1 MVENET
7 KMVGMYVFVADWISG
22 TRHLSLQKRGIYW
35 DLLAFSQTYN
45 GRGLPSNIDELCRLV
60 LPFETDPD
68 KAHELRQDLIF
79 IINDKFQLING
90 RFYNLRHQQELQKS
104 KNLSETRSKAR
115 KKKVDTLLL
124 EQNHVTP
131 YKDKYKDKY
140 KDNINNFNSMWKE
153 ISAKIRTRSSKPK
166 SLERFLKLSIEDQ
179 EKVLK
184 TYPVYHEQQGDF
196 TKSLE
201 SWILNQMFN
210 EIETPKTKEEIKEE
224 KEKHDLY
231 VLKNRWEMSKKIGR
245 PVPNMSQSE
254 FDRAEET
261 FGKEKKEA

>member
-1 MVENET
+1 MVEKDP
-7 KMVGMYVFVADWISG
+7 KMVGMYVFVADYIAG
-22 TRHLSLQKRGIYW
+22 TRHLTLQQRGIYW
-35 DLLAFSQTYN
+35 DLLAFSHTLQ
-45 GRGLPSNIDELCRLV
+45 GIGLKNDVKYLCSLV
-60 LPFETDPD
+60 LPFELDQD
-68 KAHELRQDLIF
+68 KAEELRSDLIYV
-79 IINDKFQLING
+79 IDTKFYEKDGKLFNHRQHEEFL
-90 RFYNLRHQQELQKS
+90 KS
-104 KNLSETRSKAR
+104 KELSSARSKAR

-140 KDNINNFNSMWKE
+140 KDNINNFNNMWKE

-184 TYPVYHEQQGDF
+184 TYPVYHEQQGDY

-210 EIETPKTKEEIKEE
+210 EIETPKSKEEIKEE

-231 VLKNRWEMSKKIGR
+231 VLKNRWEMSNKIGR
-245 PVPNMSQSE
+245 PVQNMSQSE
-254 FDRAEET
+254 FDRAEEI

>member
-45 GRGLPSNIDELCRLV
+45 GRGLPSDIDELCRLV

-124 EQNHVTP
+124 EQNSNKP
-131 YKDKYKDKY
+131 YKYKDKY
-140 KDNINNFNSMWKE
+140 KHIDIFNSMWKE

-166 SLERFLKLSIEDQ
+166 SLERFLKLSEENQ
-179 EKVLK
+179 NKVLK
-184 TYPVYHEQQGDF
+184 TYPVYLEQQKEF
-196 TKSLE
+196 SKSLE
-201 SWILNQMFN
+201 SWILNEMYN
-210 EIETPKTKEEIKEE
+210 EIDMPKTIAEE
-224 KEKHDLY
+224 KKEREDHENY
-231 VLKNRWEMSKKIGR
+231 ILKSRYEMCVAKGSLI
-245 PVPNMSQSE
+245 PQMSQQE
-254 FDRAEET
+254 FNRAEKL

>member
-1 MVENET
+1 MAEKDP
-7 KMVGMYVFVADWISG
+7 KMVGMYVFVADYIAG
-22 TRHLSLQKRGIYW
+22 TRHLSLQRRGIYS
-35 DLLAFSQTYN
+35 DALFFSQTMN
-45 GRGLPSNIDELCRLV
+45 GKGLPSDLDELCRLI
-60 LPFETDPD
+60 LPYEPNPD
-68 KAHELRQDLIF
+68 KAEELRQDLIF
-79 IINDKFQLING
+79 VINNKFQLIEG
-90 RFYNLRHQQELQKS
+90 RFFNERQHTEFLKS
-104 KNLSETRSKAR
+104 KELSSARSKAR
-115 KKKVDTLLL
+115 KKKVDTVLL
-124 EQNHVTP
+124 EQTTVLP
-131 YKDKYKDKY
+131 YKSKS
-140 KDNINNFNSMWKE
+140 KDNININKFNSMWKE

>member
-1 MVENET
+1 
-7 KMVGMYVFVADWISG
+7 
-22 TRHLSLQKRGIYW
+22 
-35 DLLAFSQTYN
+35 
-45 GRGLPSNIDELCRLV
+45 
-60 LPFETDPD
+60 
-68 KAHELRQDLIF
+68 
-79 IINDKFQLING
+79 
-90 RFYNLRHQQELQKS
+90 
-104 KNLSETRSKAR
+104 
-115 KKKVDTLLL
+115 
-124 EQNHVTP
+124 
-131 YKDKYKDKY
+131 
-140 KDNINNFNSMWKE
+140 MWKE

-231 VLKNRWEMSKKIGR
+231 VLKNRWEMSKRIGR